1 MTTNEQ
7 FMDAKLVKAF
17 NIEMIFDNY
26 WASWSDEFFDLFYP
40 ECKDVE
46 LSPFDKR
53 KYCYSK
59 DTSKRPFRVENRMLD
74 GDIFNNISNLY
85 SLISSMSDNRMNIKK
100 LIPLALGLI
109 MTLDDTIDA
118 IRKELSFVKK
128 IGLKYRNG
136 FLDLHELD
144 YKVISTYSNFEVV
157 PANSLYMSVLDE
169 ISEYEIKYCGHS
181 DLKDFKDKAPNMTIG
196 YIWGVTVDLIE
207 KIKKVYNDNIFS
219 LSHVHINIYDLD
231 SYKNPFLYSIFS
243 HHTNSLHHFEYKLK
257 ELPNKPFLEKIKEE
271 FRELIPK
278 FKTNSLGE
286 HWAICMTE
294 EDGFMPM
301 VNYYKRRADDYI
313 LDVDI
318 ESWEKEEETFFQQ
331 LDKLC
336 IMADILNGKA
346 DKYGLQIKYP
356 KNWNCNT
363 YGGLIKEEVPELV
376 LNNEPPVWET
386 YDFPDEEMMEEAA
399 RIQETARLY
408 DQYLE
413 SQGQELC
420 QSSPVPT
427 GAGVKVLSETPNAD
441 IPQKCKDAVDRY
453 INNSFTNEKTKE
465 VLNSRGQLMK
475 AAKGMNCE
483 KKSNFGYLMQ
493 IAIEVK
499 AIKADTSYMDFARMM
514 VGLGVLNYENE
525 KELAKYSGSIG
536 KAKVDKTKELW
547 KGLYKAITTK

>member
-1 MTTNEQ
+1 M
-7 FMDAKLVKAF
+7 
-17 NIEMIFDNY
+17 
-26 WASWSDEFFDLFYP
+26 S
-40 ECKDVE
+40 
-46 LSPFDKR
+46 
-53 KYCYSK
+53 
-59 DTSKRPFRVENRMLD
+59 MLD
-74 GDIFNNISNLY
+74 K
-85 SLISSMSDNRMNIKK
+85 M
-100 LIPLALGLI
+100 
-109 MTLDDTIDA
+109 
-118 IRKELSFVKK
+118 
-128 IGLKYRNG
+128 
-136 FLDLHELD
+136 
-144 YKVISTYSNFEVV
+144 
-157 PANSLYMSVLDE
+157 
-169 ISEYEIKYCGHS
+169 SEYEIKYCGHS
-181 DLKDFKDKAPNMTIG
+181 DIKDLKEKAPTVTIG
-196 YIWGVTVDLIE
+196 YIWSVTVDLIE
-207 KIKKVYNDNIFS
+207 KIKEVYNNNIIM
-219 LSHVHINIYDLD
+219 LSHAHFNIEDLD
-231 SYKNPFLYSIFS
+231 SYKNTFLYSIFS
-243 HHTNSLHHFEYKLK
+243 HHTNSLHGFENKLK

-271 FRELIPK
+271 FRDLIQK

-301 VNYYKRRADDYI
+301 VNYYKRRAEDYI
-313 LDVDI
+313 IDIDI
-318 ESWEKEEETFFQQ
+318 ESWEEEEETFFQL

-336 IMADILNGKA
+336 IMADILNGNA
-346 DKYGLQIKYP
+346 DKYGLKIKYP

-399 RIQETARLY
+399 RIQENARLY

-420 QSSPVPT
+420 LSSPVPT
-427 GAGVKVLSETPNAD
+427 GAGVKGLSEAPNAG

>member
-1 MTTNEQ
+1 
-7 FMDAKLVKAF
+7 MDAKLVKAF
-17 NIEMIFDNY
+17 NIEMIFYNY
-26 WASWSDEFFDLFYP
+26 WESWSDEFFDLFYP

-46 LSPFDKR
+46 MSAFDKR
-53 KYCYSK
+53 RYCYSK
-59 DTSKRPFRVENRMLD
+59 DASKRPFRVENRMLD
-74 GDIFNNISNLY
+74 GDIFNNISKLY
-85 SLISSMSDNRMNIKK
+85 TLICDMSDNRMNLKK

-109 MTLDDTIDA
+109 MTLDETIDA
-118 IRKELSFVKK
+118 IRKELSFGKK
-128 IGLKYRNG
+128 IALKFRNV
-136 FLDLHELD
+136 FLDTHDLD
-144 YKVISTYSNFEVV
+144 YNIISIHCNCEVV
-157 PANSLYMSVLDE
+157 PNNSLYMSMLDK

-181 DLKDFKDKAPNMTIG
+181 DIKDFKEKAPNVTIG
-196 YIWGVTVDLIE
+196 YIWSVTVDLIE
-207 KIKKVYNDNIFS
+207 KIKEVYNDNIIM
-219 LSHVHINIYDLD
+219 LSHAHFNIEDLD
-231 SYKNPFLYSIFS
+231 SYKNTFLYSIFS
-243 HHTNSLHHFEYKLK
+243 HHTNSLHHFEDKLK
-257 ELPNKPFLEKIKEE
+257 ELPNKPFLEKMKEE

-286 HWAICMTE
+286 HWAICMAE

-313 LDVDI
+313 GKVDI
-318 ESWEKEEETFFQQ
+318 ESWEEEEETFFQL

-336 IMADILNGKA
+336 IMADILNGNA
-346 DKYGLQIKYP
+346 DKYGLKIKYP

-363 YGGLIKEEVPELV
+363 YGGLIEEKALEVFLKNKLSEID
-376 LNNEPPVWET
+376 
-386 YDFPDEEMMEEAA
+386 DFPDDEILKEMGRREEDA
-399 RIQETARLY
+399 ILY

-427 GAGVKVLSETPNAD
+427 GAGVKGLSEAPNAD

-475 AAKGMNCE
+475 AAKEMNCE

-536 KAKVDKTKELW
+536 KAKVDKTKDLW

>member
-17 NIEMIFDNY
+17 NIERIFDNY
-26 WASWSDEFFDLFYP
+26 WASWTNEFFDLFYP

-46 LSPFDKR
+46 MSAFDKR

-59 DTSKRPFRVENRMLD
+59 DASKLPFRVENRMLD

-85 SLISSMSDNRMNIKK
+85 SLISSMSANRMNLKK

-109 MTLDDTIDA
+109 MTLDETIDA
-118 IRKELSFVKK
+118 IRNELSFEKK

-144 YKVISTYSNFEVV
+144 YKIIWTLSNCEVV
-157 PANSLYMSVLDE
+157 PANSLYMSVLDK

-181 DLKDFKDKAPNMTIG
+181 GIKDFKDKAPNLTIG
-196 YIWGVTVDLIE
+196 YIWGVTVVLIE
-207 KIKKVYNDNIFS
+207 KMKEEYHNCLDS
-219 LSHVHINIYDLD
+219 LSHTPFNIKDLD
-231 SYKNPFLYSIFS
+231 SYKNTFLYSIFS
-243 HHTNSLHHFEYKLK
+243 HHTNSLHHFEDKLK

-313 LDVDI
+313 IDVGI
-318 ESWEKEEETFFQQ
+318 ESWEEEEETFFQL

-363 YGGLIKEEVPELV
+363 YGGLIKEKALEV
-376 LNNEPPVWET
+376 
-386 YDFPDEEMMEEAA
+386 F
-399 RIQETARLY
+399 
-408 DQYLE
+408 
-413 SQGQELC
+413 
-420 QSSPVPT
+420 
-427 GAGVKVLSETPNAD
+427 
-441 IPQKCKDAVDRY
+441 
-453 INNSFTNEKTKE
+453 FKE
-465 VLNSRGQLMK
+465 
-475 AAKGMNCE
+475 
-483 KKSNFGYLMQ
+483 
-493 IAIEVK
+493 
-499 AIKADTSYMDFARMM
+499 
-514 VGLGVLNYENE
+514 
-525 KELAKYSGSIG
+525 
-536 KAKVDKTKELW
+536 
-547 KGLYKAITTK
+547 

>member
-1 MTTNEQ
+1 
-7 FMDAKLVKAF
+7 MDAKLVKAF
-17 NIEMIFDNY
+17 NIERIFDNY
-26 WASWSDEFFDLFYP
+26 WASWTNEFFDLFYP

-46 LSPFDKR
+46 MSAFDKR
-53 KYCYSK
+53 MYCYSK
-59 DTSKRPFRVENRMLD
+59 DAPKRPFRVENRMLD

-109 MTLDDTIDA
+109 MTLDETIDA
-118 IRKELSFVKK
+118 IRKELSFGKK
-128 IGLKYRNG
+128 IALKFRNV
-136 FLDLHELD
+136 FLDTHDLD
-144 YKVISTYSNFEVV
+144 YNIISIHCNCEVV
-157 PANSLYMSVLDE
+157 PNNSLYMSMLDK
-169 ISEYEIKYCGHS
+169 ISEYEIKYYGHS
-181 DLKDFKDKAPNMTIG
+181 DIKDFKEKAPNVTIG
-196 YIWGVTVDLIE
+196 YIWSVTVDLIE
-207 KIKKVYNDNIFS
+207 KIKEVYNNNIIM
-219 LSHVHINIYDLD
+219 LSHAHFNIEDLD
-231 SYKNPFLYSIFS
+231 SYKNTFLYSIFS
-243 HHTNSLHHFEYKLK
+243 HHTNSLHHFVDKLK

-286 HWAICMTE
+286 HWAICMAE

-301 VNYYKRRADDYI
+301 VNYYKRRAEDYI
-313 LDVDI
+313 IDVDI
-318 ESWEKEEETFFQQ
+318 ESWEEEEETFFQL

-346 DKYGLQIKYP
+346 DKYGLKIKYP

-376 LNNEPPVWET
+376 LNNEPPVWTE
-386 YDFPDEEMMEEAA
+386 YHLSDEEIMEEMA
-399 RIQETARLY
+399 RREEAARLY

-420 QSSPVPT
+420 QSSPVPI
-427 GAGVKVLSETPNAD
+427 GAGVKVLSEAPSAD
-441 IPQKCKDAVDRY
+441 IPQKCKEAVDRY

-465 VLNSRGQLMK
+465 VLNSREQLMK

-536 KAKVDKTKELW
+536 KAKVDKTKGLW
-547 KGLYKAITTK
+547 KDLRIAITTK

>member
-1 MTTNEQ
+1 
-7 FMDAKLVKAF
+7 MDAKLVKAF
-17 NIEMIFDNY
+17 NIERIFDNY
-26 WASWSDEFFDLFYP
+26 WESWTNEFFDLFYP
-40 ECKDVE
+40 SCKEVE

-53 KYCYSK
+53 MYCYCK
-59 DTSKRPFRVENRMLD
+59 DAPKHPFRVENRKLD
-74 GDIFNNISNLY
+74 GDIFNSISNLY
-85 SLISSMSDNRMNIKK
+85 SLISSMSANRMNLKK

-109 MTLDDTIDA
+109 MTLDETIDA
-118 IRKELSFVKK
+118 ISNVLSFGRK
-128 IGLKYRNG
+128 IGLKYRTG
-136 FLDLHELD
+136 ILDPYGLD

-157 PANSLYMSVLDE
+157 PANSMYMSVLDE

-181 DLKDFKDKAPNMTIG
+181 DIKDFKDKAPNLTIG
-196 YIWGVTVDLIE
+196 YIWSVTVDLIE
-207 KIKKVYNDNIFS
+207 KIKEVYNDNIIM
-219 LSHVHINIYDLD
+219 LSHAHFNIEDLD
-231 SYKNPFLYSIFS
+231 SYKNTFLYSIFS
-243 HHTNSLHHFEYKLK
+243 HHTNSLHHFEDKLK

-271 FRELIPK
+271 FRELIQK

-301 VNYYKRRADDYI
+301 VNYYKRRAEEYI

-318 ESWEKEEETFFQQ
+318 ESWEEEEETFFQL

-356 KNWNCNT
+356 RNWNCNT

-386 YDFPDEEMMEEAA
+386 YDFPDEEIMEEAA

-420 QSSPVPT
+420 QSSPVPI
-427 GAGVKVLSETPNAD
+427 GAGVKGLSEAPSAD
-441 IPQKCKDAVDRY
+441 IPQKCKEAVDRY
-453 INNSFTNEKTKE
+453 INNTFTNKITKE
-465 VLNSRGQLMK
+465 VLDSRAQLTK
-475 AAKGMNCE
+475 ASKVMDCGTKA
-483 KKSNFGYLMQ
+483 NFGSLMQ
-493 IAIEVK
+493 VAKEVK
-499 AIKADTSYMDFARMM
+499 AIKADTRYMDFARMM
-514 VGLGVLNYENE
+514 VGLGILKYKNE
-525 KELAKYSGSIG
+525 KELAGYSGSIG
-536 KAKVDKTKELW
+536 KAKVDKTKDLW

>member
-17 NIEMIFDNY
+17 NIERIFDNY
-26 WASWSDEFFDLFYP
+26 WASWTNEFFDLFYP

-46 LSPFDKR
+46 MSAFDKR

-59 DTSKRPFRVENRMLD
+59 DASKLPFRVENRMLD

-85 SLISSMSDNRMNIKK
+85 SLISSMSANRMNLKK

-109 MTLDDTIDA
+109 MTLDETIDA
-118 IRKELSFVKK
+118 IRNELSFEKK

-144 YKVISTYSNFEVV
+144 YKIIWTLSNCEVV
-157 PANSLYMSVLDE
+157 PANSLYMSVLDK

-181 DLKDFKDKAPNMTIG
+181 GIKDFKDKAPNLTIG
-196 YIWGVTVDLIE
+196 YIWGVTVVLIE
-207 KIKKVYNDNIFS
+207 KMKEEYHNCLDS
-219 LSHVHINIYDLD
+219 LSHTPFNIKDLD
-231 SYKNPFLYSIFS
+231 SYKNTFLYSIFS
-243 HHTNSLHHFEYKLK
+243 HHTNSLHHFEDKLK

-313 LDVDI
+313 IDVGI
-318 ESWEKEEETFFQQ
+318 ESWEEEEETFFQL

-363 YGGLIKEEVPELV
+363 YGGLIKEKALEVFLKNK
-376 LNNEPPVWET
+376 LSET
-386 YDFPDEEMMEEAA
+386 DDFPDDEILKEMGRREEAA
-399 RIQETARLY
+399 ILY

-427 GAGVKVLSETPNAD
+427 GAGVKGLSEAPNAD

-453 INNSFTNEKTKE
+453 INNTFTDEKTKV

-514 VGLGVLNYENE
+514 VGLGILNYENE

-536 KAKVDKTKELW
+536 KAKVDKTTDLW
-547 KGLYKAITTK
+547 KGLYKAIITK

>member
-1 MTTNEQ
+1 
-7 FMDAKLVKAF
+7 MDAKLVKAF
-17 NIEMIFDNY
+17 NIERIFDNY
-26 WASWSDEFFDLFYP
+26 WASWTNEFFDLFYP

-46 LSPFDKR
+46 MSAFDKR

-59 DTSKRPFRVENRMLD
+59 DVSKLPFRVENRMLD

-85 SLISSMSDNRMNIKK
+85 SLISSMSANRMNLKK

-109 MTLDDTIDA
+109 MTLDETIDA
-118 IRKELSFVKK
+118 IRNELSFEKK

-144 YKVISTYSNFEVV
+144 YKIIWTLSNCEVV
-157 PANSLYMSVLDE
+157 PANSLYMSVLDK

-181 DLKDFKDKAPNMTIG
+181 GIKDFKVKAPNLTVG
-196 YIWGVTVDLIE
+196 YIWGVTVVLIE
-207 KIKKVYNDNIFS
+207 KMKEEYHNCLDS
-219 LSHVHINIYDLD
+219 LSHTPFNIKDLD
-231 SYKNPFLYSIFS
+231 SYKNTFLYSIFS
-243 HHTNSLHHFEYKLK
+243 HHTNSLHHFEDKLK

-313 LDVDI
+313 IDVGI
-318 ESWEKEEETFFQQ
+318 ESWEEEEETFFQL

-363 YGGLIKEEVPELV
+363 YGGLIKEKALEVFLKNK
-376 LNNEPPVWET
+376 LSET
-386 YDFPDEEMMEEAA
+386 DDFPDDEILKEMGRREEAA
-399 RIQETARLY
+399 ILY

-427 GAGVKVLSETPNAD
+427 GAGVKGLSEAPNAD

-453 INNSFTNEKTKE
+453 INNTFTDEKTKV

-514 VGLGVLNYENE
+514 VGLGILNYENE

-536 KAKVDKTKELW
+536 KAKVDKTKDLW
-547 KGLYKAITTK
+547 KGLYKAIITK

>member
-1 MTTNEQ
+1 M
-7 FMDAKLVKAF
+7 
-17 NIEMIFDNY
+17 
-26 WASWSDEFFDLFYP
+26 S
-40 ECKDVE
+40 
-46 LSPFDKR
+46 
-53 KYCYSK
+53 
-59 DTSKRPFRVENRMLD
+59 MLD
-74 GDIFNNISNLY
+74 
-85 SLISSMSDNRMNIKK
+85 K
-100 LIPLALGLI
+100 
-109 MTLDDTIDA
+109 
-118 IRKELSFVKK
+118 
-128 IGLKYRNG
+128 
-136 FLDLHELD
+136 
-144 YKVISTYSNFEVV
+144 
-157 PANSLYMSVLDE
+157 

-181 DLKDFKDKAPNMTIG
+181 DIKDFKEKAPNVTIG
-196 YIWGVTVDLIE
+196 YIWSVTVDLIE
-207 KIKKVYNDNIFS
+207 KIKEVYNDNIIM
-219 LSHVHINIYDLD
+219 LSHAHFNIEDLD
-231 SYKNPFLYSIFS
+231 SYKNTFLYSIFS
-243 HHTNSLHHFEYKLK
+243 HHTNSLHHFEDKLK
-257 ELPNKPFLEKIKEE
+257 ELPNKPFLEKMKEE

-286 HWAICMTE
+286 HWAICMAE

-313 LDVDI
+313 GKVDI
-318 ESWEKEEETFFQQ
+318 ESWEEEEETFFQL

-336 IMADILNGKA
+336 IMADILNGNA
-346 DKYGLQIKYP
+346 DKYGLKIKYP

-363 YGGLIKEEVPELV
+363 YGGLIEEKALEVFLKNKLSEID
-376 LNNEPPVWET
+376 
-386 YDFPDEEMMEEAA
+386 DFPDDEILKEMGRREEDA
-399 RIQETARLY
+399 ILY

-427 GAGVKVLSETPNAD
+427 GAGVKGLSEAPNAD

-475 AAKGMNCE
+475 AAKEMNCE

-536 KAKVDKTKELW
+536 KAKVDKTKDLW